1 MPMRALA
8 KTATAADDLVRLVT
22 ALAELGYRQTS
33 GDRFTRDQGGVA
45 AIDVV
50 LPALRR
56 RRRRNV
62 TVGPITAVDA
72 GGLSYALGQPPVAV
86 TVDALLL
93 DGSRLPAFDIRLPT
107 LHAALAL
114 KAFAWADRGETRDA
128 IDVHRLLVAAAA
140 TGLTVEDWTSTVSLR
155 GAQVILRRDFGGV
168 IGSGCKAAAVE
179 SGVRAMI
186 AVTALRVVG
195 PPPASTES
203 C

>member
-1 MPMRALA
+1 M
-8 KTATAADDLVRLVT
+8 T

-33 GDRFTRDQGGVA
+33 GDRFTRDQGGVV

-62 TVGPITAVDA
+62 TVGPITAVEA
-72 GGLSYALGQPPVAV
+72 GGLSYARGQPPVVV
-86 TVDALLL
+86 TVDAMLL

-128 IDVHRLLVAAAA
+128 IDVHRLLVAAAV
-140 TGLTVEDWTSTVSLR
+140 TGLTAEDWASTVSLR
-155 GAQVILRRDFGGV
+155 GAQVILRRDFGRV

-179 SGVRAMI
+179 SGTRAMI
-186 AVTALRVVG
+186 ADTALRVVG
-195 PPPASTES
+195 QPPASTES

>member
-1 MPMRALA
+1 MQALA

-22 ALAELGYRQTS
+22 ALAALGYRQTS

-128 IDVHRLLVAAAA
+128 IDVHRLLVAAAV
-140 TGLTVEDWTSTVSLR
+140 TGLTAEDWASTVSLR
-155 GAQVILRRDFGGV
+155 GAQVILRRDFGRV

-186 AVTALRVVG
+186 AVTTVSVIG
-195 PPPASTES
+195 PPPSAAAKR